1 MHLAQRF
8 YKTVNDMPA
17 AKGRDVLDSSK
28 ELSIPLSNH
37 VESQDLR
44 EIAAIFDTDLDV
56 VEKGCKRV
64 AMYIESPQQAC
75 KPQHFARFATNLFS
89 NEEHVR
95 CILPMIDA
103 VEELGVLIESKPPT
117 IAACCLAVLVTHSS
131 YLVAAFL

>member
-1 MHLAQRF
+1 MAPQDRVLYGKMMGMSQKTARGKIPVSVMHLAQRF

-17 AKGRDVLDSSK
+17 ARGRDVLDSSK

-75 KPQHFARFATNLFS
+75 KPQHFAMKIRHKPLFKRRTRTVHS
-89 NEEHVR
+89 TDDR
-95 CILPMIDA
+95 C
-103 VEELGVLIESKPPT
+103 S
-117 IAACCLAVLVTHSS
+117 
-131 YLVAAFL
+131 